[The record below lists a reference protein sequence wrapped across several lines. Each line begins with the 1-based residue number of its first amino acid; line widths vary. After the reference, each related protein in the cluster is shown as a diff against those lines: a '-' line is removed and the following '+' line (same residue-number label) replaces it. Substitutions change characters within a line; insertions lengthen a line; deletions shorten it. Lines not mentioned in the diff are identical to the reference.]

1 MLIIAK
7 ETFQFTQTI
16 LTSLM
21 LLSGKGEQMN
31 NVIVTKVNHEPM
43 GVQKAV
49 SKTLEALNWQSLL
62 HGKKVFVKVNL
73 ISSEFVPGQ
82 CTSPLVLDALFS
94 ELVKNN
100 YDVTFGDADL
110 AASHQCNK
118 GAEVWGHLRLAEK
131 YGVKFQNLSEDET
144 VKVPINGKIFKEL
157 DIAKTVMDADS
168 IISVPVL
175 KTHCLT
181 ELTCALKHFW
191 GVVPRVRHQYHL
203 VVDDA
208 ISDINTL
215 VKPKMAFTLVDGT
228 IGMEGNAPR
237 TGKPKICDMLLAS
250 PDPVAIDATAA
261 RYMGF
266 DIPKHVYVAAE
277 RGLGDPKCSLVGDC
291 LEPNAFEAPKPDN
304 QPIFFWEMS
313 LRKTF
318 LKPLFF
324 DTPIFGALAWV
335 ATKYNTIYYY
345 QRYGKKY
352 SKEVMDS
359 SWYGEQLRSMIPNGD
374 KI

>member
-1 MLIIAK
+1 MSK
-7 ETFQFTQTI
+7 
-16 LTSLM
+16 
-21 LLSGKGEQMN
+21 
-31 NVIVTKVNHEPM
+31 VVVTKVNHEPM

-49 SKTLEALNWQSLL
+49 RKTLDALEWQSLL

-94 ELVKNN
+94 ELAKYK
-100 YDVTFGDADL
+100 YDITFGDADL

-118 GAEVWGHLRLAEK
+118 AAKVWGHLKLAEK
-131 YGVKFQNLSEDET
+131 YGAKFQNLSEDET
-144 VKVPINGKIFKEL
+144 IKTQIDGKVFNEL
-157 DIAKTVMDADS
+157 DIARSVIEADS

-181 ELTCALKHFW
+181 GLTCALKHFW

-208 ISDINTL
+208 IADINTL
-215 VKPKMAFTLVDGT
+215 VKPKTAFTLVDGT

-237 TGKPKICDMLLAS
+237 TGKPKICDVVIAS
-250 PDPVAIDATAA
+250 ADPVATDTLAA
-261 RYMGF
+261 KYMGF
-266 DIPKHVYVAAE
+266 DTPKHVKIAAE
-277 RGLGDPKCSLVGDC
+277 RGLGSLNYNIIGDT
-291 LEPNAFEAPKPDN
+291 LETNSFELPQPDK

-318 LKPLFF
+318 LKPLLF
-324 DTPIFGALAWV
+324 DTPIFSVFAWI
-335 ATKYNTIYYY
+335 ATKYNTFYYY
-345 QRYGKKY
+345 QRFGKKY
-352 SKEVMDS
+352 AQKVMSS
-359 SWYGEQLRSMIPNGD
+359 SWYGEELTKMLP
-374 KI
+374 